1 MFAIQGK
8 PKSVSRNNRCN
19 RFLRSRLG
27 TTTEPRPEGAVKRGK
42 WTGPKSCLQAL
53 GVFLGAGVF
62 LLAADPAAWK
72 KPVASWTP
80 EDTKRVLADSP
91 WAKIDHATIIRKQ
104 SEDER
109 RAGGNMGDAKGIGY
123 DGLQKD
129 KIVIPKSIVDMLFKP
144 EPKRPPRPQ
153 MPVLVRWESALA
165 VRMAEFKGGTFEP
178 PTLAG
183 EGYKVAVYGIPT
195 ADVKGDPKVLGEP
208 LKDNAFLRREGE
220 KDVKPISVEVFQ
232 QEDSMVAVYLFP
244 FSAELKKKDGNVEF
258 GALIGRI
265 SVTQSFN
272 LLEMEFQ
279 GKLDL

>member
-1 MFAIQGK
+1 LFAIQGK
-8 PKSVSRNNRCN
+8 PKSC
-19 RFLRSRLG
+19 LRAF
-27 TTTEPRPEGAVKRGK
+27 GAV
-42 WTGPKSCLQAL
+42 LL
-53 GVFLGAGVF
+53 GGV
-62 LLAADPAAWK
+62 LLSAADPAWK
-72 KPVASWTP
+72 TKPTSSWTP
-80 EDTKRVLADSP
+80 EDTKQLLADSP

-144 EPKRPPRPQ
+144 EPKKPPRPQ
-153 MPVLVRWESALA
+153 MPMLVRWESALA
-165 VRMAEFKGGTFEP
+165 VRMAEFKGGGFEP
-178 PTLAG
+178 PTLDG

-208 LKDNAFLRREGE
+208 LKDNAFLRREG
-220 KDVKPISVEVFQ
+220 KTDVKPIRVEVFQ
-232 QEDSMVAVYLFP
+232 LEDSMVAVYLFP
-244 FSAELKKKDGNVEF
+244 FSAEINRKDTYVTF

-265 SVTQSFN
+265 EVVQNFN
-272 LLEMEFQ
+272 VQEMQFE

>member
-1 MFAIQGK
+1 MGVLLLG
-8 PKSVSRNNRCN
+8 SVL
-19 RFLRSRLG
+19 LR
-27 TTTEPRPEGAVKRGK
+27 
-42 WTGPKSCLQAL
+42 
-53 GVFLGAGVF
+53 
-62 LLAADPAAWK
+62 AADPTWK
-72 KPVASWTP
+72 TKPTSSWTP
-80 EDTKRVLADSP
+80 EDTKQLLADSP

-144 EPKRPPRPQ
+144 EPKKPPRPQ

-165 VRMAEFKGGTFEP
+165 VRMAEFKGGGFEP
-178 PTLAG
+178 PTLDG

-208 LKDNAFLRREGE
+208 LKDNAFLRREG
-220 KDVKPISVEVFQ
+220 KTDVKPISVEVFQ
-232 QEDSMVAVYLFP
+232 LEDSMVAVYLFP
-244 FSAELKKKDGNVEF
+244 FSAEINRKDTYVTF

-265 SVTQSFN
+265 EVVQNFDVQAMQF
-272 LLEMEFQ
+272 E

>member
-1 MFAIQGK
+1 LFAMRGRL
-8 PKSVSRNNRCN
+8 KSVVQT
-19 RFLRSRLG
+19 F
-27 TTTEPRPEGAVKRGK
+27 
-42 WTGPKSCLQAL
+42 
-53 GVFLGAGVF
+53 GVFLLAGVL
-62 LLAADPAAWK
+62 LLAADPAWK
-72 KPVASWTP
+72 KAVSSWTP

-129 KIVIPKSIVDMLFKP
+129 KIVIPKSIVEMLFKP
-144 EPKRPPRPQ
+144 EPPRPPRPQ
-153 MPVLVRWESALA
+153 MPLLVRWESALA
-165 VRMAEFKGGTFEP
+165 IRMAEFKSGAFEP
-178 PTLAG
+178 PTLSG
-183 EGYKVAVYGIPT
+183 EGYKIAVYGIPT
-195 ADVKGDPKVLGEP
+195 ANVKGDPKVLGVP
-208 LKDNAFLRREGE
+208 LKDDAFLRREGQ

-244 FSAELKKKDGNVEF
+244 LSAEISKKDTFVEF

-265 SVTQSFN
+265 AVTQSFN
-272 LLEMEFQ
+272 VQEMQFQ

>member
-1 MFAIQGK
+1 LVTMQGK
-8 PKSVSRNNRCN
+8 PKIYVRAFGA
-19 RFLRSRLG
+19 FLCG
-27 TTTEPRPEGAVKRGK
+27 
-42 WTGPKSCLQAL
+42 
-53 GVFLGAGVF
+53 GVL
-62 LLAADPAAWK
+62 LLAADPVWK
-72 KPVASWTP
+72 TKPASTWTP
-80 EDTKRVLADSP
+80 EDAKLVLADSP

-144 EPKRPPRPQ
+144 EPKKPPRPQ

-165 VRMAEFKGGTFEP
+165 VRMAEFKGGGFDP
-178 PTLAG
+178 PTLEG

-195 ADVKGDPKVLGEP
+195 ANVKGDPKVLGVP
-208 LKDNAFLRREGE
+208 LKDNAFLRREG
-220 KDVKPISVEVFQ
+220 KNDVKPISVEVFQ
-232 QEDSMVAVYLFP
+232 LEDSMVAVYLFP
-244 FSAELKKKDGNVEF
+244 FSAEIGRKDTYVEF

-265 SVTQSFN
+265 AVTQSFTVQ
-272 LLEMEFQ
+272 EMQFQ